1 MNLLDISLF
10 IALEWIKQIL
20 SNPDKI
26 LSVKA
31 EKSISSIK
39 IFTYQF
45 SHVCSW
51 WVNDTAFCIM
61 SLEYTNKKH
70 EHQQNCIIFLSRYV
84 LNEKLITLKV
94 LKDLSLYHLHLKI
107 VVGTLSANKHLNK
120 HMRQTVVS
128 NTLASFLSTSFRETF
143 WDTLYVCIWYIY
155 VKNVID
161 ANGFFSIIMHFWK
174 LTQNKLIYLDP
185 PSKLICSYKQDV
197 LKLFPIQLRADIY
210 HITLFK

>member
-1 MNLLDISLF
+1 MHYEPRIHKQKAWTSTKLYYIS
-10 IALEWIKQIL
+10 KQIRF
-20 SNPDKI
+20 KW
-26 LSVKA
+26 
-31 EKSISSIK
+31 E
-39 IFTYQF
+39 
-45 SHVCSW
+45 
-51 WVNDTAFCIM
+51 
-61 SLEYTNKKH
+61 
-70 EHQQNCIIFLSRYV
+70 
-84 LNEKLITLKV
+84 NEKLITLKV

-174 LTQNKLIYLDP
+174 LTQNKLIWTRPLNWY
-185 PSKLICSYKQDV
+185 V
-197 LKLFPIQLRADIY
+197 HTNRMF
-210 HITLFK
+210 